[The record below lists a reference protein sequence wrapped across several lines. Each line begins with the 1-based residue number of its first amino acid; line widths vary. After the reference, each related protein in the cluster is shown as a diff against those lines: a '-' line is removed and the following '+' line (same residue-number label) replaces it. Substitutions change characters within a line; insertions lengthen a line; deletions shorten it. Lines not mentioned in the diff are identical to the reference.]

1 MAVSSLYV
9 AIGGNLV
16 PDGFDSIQQ
25 GLEAACD
32 LLPENGIQVKAS
44 SSWYQTAAVPV
55 SEQPDFLNAVLHC
68 STELDAYAALSV
80 LQKIEQDFG
89 RVRTVKNAARVLDLD
104 IIDFAGLVF
113 DDEQLEVPHPRL
125 HDRAFV
131 LYPLRDVATD
141 WVHPV
146 QKKHIDLLI
155 ANLPAGQ
162 EITRLG

>member
-32 LLPENGIQVKAS
+32 LLPENGIQVKARS
-44 SSWYQTAAVPV
+44 YWYQTAAVPV
-55 SEQPDFLNAVLHC
+55 SDQPDFLNAVLHC
-68 STELDAYAALSV
+68 STELDAYSALSA

-104 IIDFAGLVF
+104 IIDFAGQIF
-113 DDEQLEVPHPRL
+113 EDEQLEVPHPRL

-131 LYPLRDVATD
+131 LYPLRDVAPD

-146 QKKHIDLLI
+146 LKKEIDYLI

-162 EITRLG
+162 EISRLG